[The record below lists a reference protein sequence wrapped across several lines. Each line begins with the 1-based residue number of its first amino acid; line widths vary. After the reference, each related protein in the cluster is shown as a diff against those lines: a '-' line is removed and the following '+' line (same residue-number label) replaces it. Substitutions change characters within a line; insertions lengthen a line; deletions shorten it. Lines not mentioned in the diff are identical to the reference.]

1 MKPMLA
7 SPPKKDVD
15 LTIYDGWIADHK
27 LDGLRC
33 MVTWDASTRTLVLTN
48 RNEVDITRQ
57 FPDIEHKLTQAL
69 IRQPWSVVLDGE
81 LVCTDGLFNSIATRG
96 KQVKPVDI
104 AASMRRL
111 PADFVCFDILQNNT
125 DLTRMPLVQR
135 RIHLDAL
142 LDSVDRTITKV
153 VTTDDPAMLFLL
165 CKRQGLEGIIAK
177 HPSSKYVFGSRCRE
191 WVKVKAVQSITCV
204 AVGYEPGQG
213 ARADFGAAYIVVL
226 DGATP
231 VQVGKVGTGFKQA
244 DITWLKGELD
254 AGRPTVVEIECLN
267 RSKDNQLRF
276 PVYKGPR
283 TDQSVHDATF
293 AQLDN
298 LPIA

>member
-7 SPPKKDVD
+7 VPNKNDD
-15 LTIYDGWIADHK
+15 LTVYDGWIADHK

-33 MVTWDASTRTLVLTN
+33 MVTWDADARTLVLTN

-69 IRQPWSVVLDGE
+69 IRQPWSVILDGE
-81 LVCTDGLFNSIATRG
+81 LVASDGLFNSIATRG
-96 KQVKPVDI
+96 KQVKPADI
-104 AASMRRL
+104 ASTMRRL
-111 PADFVCFDILQNNT
+111 PADFVCFDILENNR
-125 DLTRMPLVQR
+125 DLRRMPLMQR
-135 RIHLDAL
+135 REHLDHL
-142 LDSVDRTITKV
+142 IEVTGITKV
-153 VTTDDPAMLFLL
+153 VTTNDPAMLFLL

-177 HPSSKYVFGSRCRE
+177 HPGSKYAEGTRCRE

-204 AVGYEPGQG
+204 AVGYEPGEG
-213 ARADFGAAYIVVL
+213 ARAHFGAAHIVVL

-231 VQVGKVGTGFKQA
+231 VAVGRVGTGFKAA
-244 DITWLKGELD
+244 DITFLKGELD

-283 TDQSVHDATF
+283 PDLSVTDATF